1 MVRSAGGD
9 KRGILGRKKEERE
22 LGDARILGNG
32 DFVPTVLGKSHQA
45 DLRKREKIPL
55 ELLSRK
61 VASHFKIKEE
71 DLRSTVK
78 RKTVTEAKSAF
89 GYLAIKKMGYSGR
102 EIGRFLNMRSYS
114 AIRRAQEGKK
124 VIDKS
129 EFLWDLAEE

>member
-1 MVRSAGGD
+1 MSAGGD
-9 KRGILGRKKEERE
+9 KKALLRRKREERE
-22 LGDARILGNG
+22 LSDERILGSG
-32 DFVPTVLGKSHQA
+32 DFVTTVLGKSHQA
-45 DLRKREKIPL
+45 DLRKCEKMPL

-78 RKTVTEAKSAF
+78 RKSVTEAKSAF

-114 AIRRAQEGKK
+114 AIRRLARFALNATSCLKY
-124 VIDKS
+124 
-129 EFLWDLAEE
+129 EFFTNS